1 MTATRRC
8 VGLGL
13 GSRLGLGLVLVG
25 SNPNPNPNPNP
36 KPDPNPYDGHQALCT
51 ARGLRAAITRCN
63 AVDLQRRSVTYESRL
78 LKYAM
83 RGFAIAVSPALLD
96 RKMLDAASFDDGTL
110 MFSTARSTGLR
121 RLLVAEQFAIARR
134 STGPNGRGKPAAEG
148 PPVKLREAW
157 EGTSRMWGGVDKSK
171 GFLPT
176 LSIETTYH
184 GSGERNLNLDE
195 WFNLQASPNPYPNS

>member
-1 MTATRRC
+1 MTGWPHRN
-8 VGLGL
+8 VQV
-13 GSRLGLGLVLVG
+13 VLKLFPSVAALLA
-25 SNPNPNPNPNP
+25 SF
-36 KPDPNPYDGHQALCT
+36 DVDCCAFAYDGHQALCT

-96 RKMLDAASFDDGTL
+96 RKLLDAASFDDGTL
-110 MFSTARSTGLR
+110 MFCTARSTGLR
-121 RLLVAEQFAIARR
+121 RLLVAEQYAIARR
-134 STGPNGRGKPAAEG
+134 STGPNGNGKPAAEG

-157 EGTSRMWGGVDKSK
+157 EGTSRMWGGFDKSK

-195 WFNLQASPNPYPNS
+195 WFNLQADPNPYPNS